1 MDREYLTKTGCDRLY
16 FVYLRGGAMLRDWV
30 KAVVSVLAAFLGV
43 QSEANRRRDFSQ
55 GRFSVFVMAGIVS
68 ITGFLLMVYGLARLV
83 LTILE

>member
-1 MDREYLTKTGCDRLY
+1 MDREYFTKTGCDRLY

-43 QSEANRRRDFSQ
+43 QSEANRRRDFTH
-55 GRFSVFVMAGIVS
+55 GRFSVFVIAGIVS
-68 ITGFLLMVYGLARLV
+68 IAVFLLTVYGLARLV